1 MGEMPFRK
9 EIEAETAGQAEERA
23 VELAQR
29 VADADLT
36 VRQVSPIEVKADSPA
51 AAKKAAE
58 KELGGSF
65 TATRATQIKDQS

>member
-1 MGEMPFRK
+1 MLTYSVHVKDNFQPD
-9 EIEAETAGQAEERA
+9 
-23 VELAQR
+23 LAF
-29 VADADLT
+29 
-36 VRQVSPIEVKADSPA
+36 SPIEVKADSPA